1 MVFLR
6 VALTALG
13 LFLVLASFPSAAPN
27 FSDWSAPVNLGPVV
41 NSPFGDSTPAVS
53 RKGASLYFSSNR
65 PGGFGL
71 GDLWVSQWDRL
82 AQSWGPPTNLG
93 ARVNTA
99 GIDNSPALSRDE
111 HWLFFHSNRGGNM
124 DIWVSYREHTH
135 DDFDWQPAV
144 NLGSGVNSAFEETMG
159 GVFEN
164 DDTGVLQLFFASNRP
179 GGVGGFDL
187 YVSDLQPDGTLGPA
201 TLVPGI
207 NSTVADPGLMVR
219 FDGLEAFFFS
229 TRPGVGATD
238 MWTATRQSVFD
249 LWSEPINLALLNSV
263 AIDQRP
269 YIASDRR
276 TLYFA
281 SDRTG
286 GSGGLD
292 LYVATRIRAHGSNP

>member
-1 MVFLR
+1 M
-6 VALTALG
+6 
-13 LFLVLASFPSAAPN
+13 
-27 FSDWSAPVNLGPVV
+27 
-41 NSPFGDSTPAVS
+41 
-53 RKGASLYFSSNR
+53 
-65 PGGFGL
+65 
-71 GDLWVSQWDRL
+71 GDLWVSQWDSL

-144 NLGSGVNSAFEETMG
+144 NLGPGVNSAFEETMG

-179 GGVGGFDL
+179 GGVGGFDI

-238 MWTATRQSVFD
+238 MWTATRQTVFD

-276 TLYFA
+276 NLEKLCVGPHRRLRR
-281 SDRTG
+281 SR
-286 GSGGLD
+286 SGRG
-292 LYVATRIRAHGSNP
+292 HSN